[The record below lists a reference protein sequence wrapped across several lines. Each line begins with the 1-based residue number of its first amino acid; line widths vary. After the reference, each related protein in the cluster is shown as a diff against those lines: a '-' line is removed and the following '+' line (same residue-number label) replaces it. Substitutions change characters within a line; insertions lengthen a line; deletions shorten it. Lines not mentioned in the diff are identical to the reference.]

1 MVMTIKYHLSNG
13 CSFSTKKRY
22 LSCHQKL
29 GELLALEPTLNLA
42 KGGRGNDRCVQTTMH
57 WFLKNPERM
66 KDTFVSIGW
75 SSAHRWDYVHK
86 LTTAELI
93 ERGVKGYKFEVAKFD
108 RQWASWRTW
117 EQDWISRDKDCD
129 IDASSAVRL
138 YTNII
143 TLQNFFKLY
152 QIPYVMYWA
161 LTNDLPT
168 EGDFDVLYNAIDQKH
183 FMNFKPSKHAQ
194 ENISIYNKMKSMLD
208 KVTIPNA
215 DYVQSHFEYCAKHG
229 WTKSVNDGH
238 PNHKGHHGW
247 AQLLYNF
254 VQSNKLLSN
263 D

>member
-1 MVMTIKYHLSNG
+1 MNIKHHLSNG

-29 GELLALEPTLNLA
+29 GELLELQPTMNLA
-42 KGGRGNDRCVQTTMH
+42 KGGRGNDRCVQTTIH

-86 LTTAELI
+86 LTTAELK

-117 EQDWISRDKDCD
+117 EQDWIARDKDCD

-143 TLQNFFKLY
+143 TLQNFFKLHN
-152 QIPYVMYWA
+152 IPYVMYWA
-161 LTNDLPT
+161 LTNDLPQ
-168 EGDFDVLYNAIDQKH
+168 EGDFDVLYNAVDQRH
-183 FMNFKPSKHAQ
+183 FMNFKASEHAQ
-194 ENISIYNKMKSMLD
+194 ENISIYNRMKTMLD
-208 KVTIPNA
+208 RVTVANTK
-215 DYVQSHFEYCAKHG
+215 YVQSHFEYCAMKG
-229 WTKSVNDGH
+229 WTKSANDGH

-247 AQLLYNF
+247 AQLLFEF
-254 VQSNKLLSN
+254 VQKNQLLPH

>member
-1 MVMTIKYHLSNG
+1 MTIKYHLSNG

-183 FMNFKPSKHAQ
+183 FMNFKPSEHAQ

>member
-1 MVMTIKYHLSNG
+1 MKIKYHLSNG

-86 LTTAELI
+86 LTTAELK

-129 IDASSAVRL
+129 IDASSAVKL

-183 FMNFKPSKHAQ
+183 FMNFKPSEHAQ
-194 ENISIYNKMKSMLD
+194 ENISIYNKMKNMLD
-208 KVTIPNA
+208 KVTVPNA

-247 AQLLYNF
+247 AQLLYDF